1 MCFRT
6 IIKGVSETE
15 DQLKSESLR
24 VVCLISKNFGNSSL
38 WALMSPENWQL
49 QFQFFPFSL
58 FLSFPNLSWI
68 CWLNLRKQIKC
79 HISQSEK
86 RIHSKKINMNTHNRR
101 KDCVL
106 GIYPDVV
113 CANQEIDPNV
123 QQNIT
128 TNFVVDLPCSTM
140 CNK

>member
-1 MCFRT
+1 
-6 IIKGVSETE
+6 
-15 DQLKSESLR
+15 
-24 VVCLISKNFGNSSL
+24 
-38 WALMSPENWQL
+38 
-49 QFQFFPFSL
+49 
-58 FLSFPNLSWI
+58 
-68 CWLNLRKQIKC
+68 
-79 HISQSEK
+79 
-86 RIHSKKINMNTHNRR
+86 MNTHNRR

-113 CANQEIDPNV
+113 CANQEIDPNI